1 MIFPV
6 LKKHLLLI
14 DAIIWGLPG
23 VMILLKGVRAYVA
36 LQSAAWWM
44 YLVSFVVF
52 VLFALM
58 FSKIVKKYSDRIAG
72 LAGARRSAFD
82 AFSIKGYV
90 LIASMMLLGI
100 VLKFIPGIPAAFF
113 ATFYCGLG
121 PALLL
126 ALLIRLSLLLTVLLV
141 SISILLPRSRVSL
154 LRPLRFLIA

>member
-58 FSKIVKKYSDRIAG
+58 FSKE
-72 LAGARRSAFD
+72 
-82 AFSIKGYV
+82 
-90 LIASMMLLGI
+90 
-100 VLKFIPGIPAAFF
+100 P
-113 ATFYCGLG
+113 
-121 PALLL
+121 
-126 ALLIRLSLLLTVLLV
+126 
-141 SISILLPRSRVSL
+141 
-154 LRPLRFLIA
+154 

>member
-52 VLFALM
+52 VLFALC
-58 FSKIVKKYSDRIAG
+58 S
-72 LAGARRSAFD
+72 AR
-82 AFSIKGYV
+82 
-90 LIASMMLLGI
+90 
-100 VLKFIPGIPAAFF
+100 
-113 ATFYCGLG
+113 
-121 PALLL
+121 
-126 ALLIRLSLLLTVLLV
+126 
-141 SISILLPRSRVSL
+141 
-154 LRPLRFLIA
+154 

>member
-14 DAIIWGLPG
+14 DAIIWGRPG

-126 ALLIRLSLLLTVLLV
+126 AMLLF
-141 SISILLPRSRVSL
+141 ILKWAKS
-154 LRPLRFLIA
+154 